1 MNLLELHDSRVTLRS
16 AQRVL
21 AASPGFAN
29 VAGAEPLFGEA
40 ARQVARLHPRQNFHQ
55 FWQQLSLD
63 PLAIKT
69 KTFRHH
75 ADLAYRHLQLLTQE
89 QELGAGVLV
98 ATPASYTR
106 TQLSVLLGIL
116 KPFPFRTL
124 ALIDHGLLLAAAS
137 EVPDCIVLDLQLH
150 QAVLSCYR
158 EVDGSLQREKLSQI
172 PAAGSLALLDA
183 WSSVVSDAFLQQS
196 RFDPTHSAETEQ
208 YIANQLPV
216 WLAASARS
224 GELQLEINLKGST
237 FQARVTHDMF
247 CERSKTL
254 FARIA
259 RELAALRTAD
269 SGLFTQAG
277 NLALPGLTAAFPG
290 IQGLDEHAGLLA
302 AERHRELLLKPADSP
317 AFLSRLPLAKQ
328 PAATAGAAPARQP
341 THVLLDH
348 QAYTLPLGRTLA
360 GESAGQSDLA
370 RVLGLPGWH
379 GSLVLQRGP
388 RGVLLERVAG
398 EVLCNEDPA
407 TAGRW
412 LKPGDCLRAG
422 THQLLLIS
430 VE

>member
-106 TQLSVLLGIL
+106 AQLSVLLGIL

-137 EVPDCIVLDLQLH
+137 EAPDCIVLDLQLH

-196 RFDPTHSAETEQ
+196 
-208 YIANQLPV
+208 
-216 WLAASARS
+216 
-224 GELQLEINLKGST
+224 
-237 FQARVTHDMF
+237 
-247 CERSKTL
+247 
-254 FARIA
+254 
-259 RELAALRTAD
+259 
-269 SGLFTQAG
+269 
-277 NLALPGLTAAFPG
+277 
-290 IQGLDEHAGLLA
+290 
-302 AERHRELLLKPADSP
+302 
-317 AFLSRLPLAKQ
+317 
-328 PAATAGAAPARQP
+328 
-341 THVLLDH
+341 
-348 QAYTLPLGRTLA
+348 
-360 GESAGQSDLA
+360 
-370 RVLGLPGWH
+370 
-379 GSLVLQRGP
+379 
-388 RGVLLERVAG
+388 
-398 EVLCNEDPA
+398 
-407 TAGRW
+407 
-412 LKPGDCLRAG
+412 
-422 THQLLLIS
+422 
-430 VE
+430 